1 MLETPN
7 NDNAWLAA
15 LAQAAD
21 LPWKGEAAAKVEAV
35 SITDGLDIPPELENV
50 ANELQQAVNRGETT
64 AGAAR
69 ASLVKL
75 VEVKRTEEA
84 KANDI
89 ESARDAR
96 RAALDNLH
104 RNLYATD
111 ATYRAETDAITTEA
125 DQRIEKSDQRQR
137 EADDLAAEHGIT
149 TPHDAAVTDARA
161 KYEEARKNGDM
172 VAARAAE
179 VELHQ
184 LQEEQAKE
192 RERQLRA
199 MGLDA
204 DADRMGEIGVAAH
217 DDFAAAMGDYD
228 KQANALREALR
239 RKVAMGLMSPEE
251 LAKWE
256 ETLTQE
262 REQLLHDGSVEKA
275 TKMQGVREDQ
285 LTELNQPPTQA
296 LRLEVA
302 EAYIADD
309 RSPTASPNVAQ
320 PGKVQAVQD
329 F

>member
-1 MLETPN
+1 MDSN
-7 NDNAWLAA
+7 MLAA
-15 LAQAAD
+15 LAQAGD
-21 LPWKGEAAAKVEAV
+21 LPWDGSVVNIA
-35 SITDGLDIPPELENV
+35 DGLDIPPELEGI
-50 ANELQQAVNRGETT
+50 AKALQQDVNERKTSPE
-64 AGAAR
+64 AAR
-69 ASLVKL
+69 ASLIKL
-75 VEVKRTEEA
+75 VDIKRTEEL

-104 RNLYATD
+104 RNLYASD
-111 ATYRAETDAITTEA
+111 ATYRAETDAITKEA
-125 DQRIEKSDQRQR
+125 DQRMEKSDQRQR

-149 TPHDAAVTDARA
+149 TPHDDAVTDARA

-204 DADRMGEIGVAAH
+204 DADRMGEIGVAAR
-217 DDFAAAMGDYD
+217 DDFTAAMGDYD
-228 KQANALREALR
+228 KQTDALREALR

-256 ETLTQE
+256 DDLKKE
-262 REQLLHDGSVEKA
+262 REDLLRDGNADKA
-275 TKMQGVREDQ
+275 ADTKDFRKDQ
-285 LTELNQPPTQA
+285 LTELNQPSTQS

-309 RSPTASPNVAQ
+309 RSPTASPSVAQ